1 MSVKPAAAHY
11 VKLLVP
17 DEAREFGALLWKI
30 SSKWCHFADDAG
42 ERPLISYGRGV
53 DQVVEAVLLESDE
66 PLHYSEI
73 AIKAAARSG
82 REMDERRVHNSA
94 AEVGHLFGSGIYGM
108 LKHLSVPRAIWESLA
123 EEAAEI
129 VAEATLERQWHTS
142 ELIDALEGRGVGL
155 PDGFDKYKL
164 DVALKETGQLH
175 TLGRMVWTRDGAT
188 ADSARVDIR
197 QAVIAVLQNA
207 GEPLSTAELRQRVV
221 AVRGINQGMEFQV
234 RDPLI
239 KLNSQLWALN
249 DRDLSIKRADQPAF
263 LDSVVSQLRSRM
275 KPAHI
280 GM

>member
-17 DEAREFGALLWKI
+17 DEAREFGALLWEI
-30 SSKWCHFADDAG
+30 SSKWCHFADDAD

-155 PDGFDKYKL
+155 
-164 DVALKETGQLH
+164 A
-175 TLGRMVWTRDGAT
+175 GRRDGGNLA
-188 ADSARVDIR
+188 AEDDAVAARFDGIQR
-197 QAVIAVLQNA
+197 
-207 GEPLSTAELRQRVV
+207 PLR
-221 AVRGINQGMEFQV
+221 
-234 RDPLI
+234 
-239 KLNSQLWALN
+239 
-249 DRDLSIKRADQPAF
+249 RDLFHERRNRRAAE
-263 LDSVVSQLRSRM
+263 
-275 KPAHI
+275 
-280 GM
+280 